1 MRRLINSGK
10 QLYFKGYFKS
20 FSSKTELIQKD
31 LYQDNQV
38 QRNQAPNRATVWSNR
53 QQSKSQVYVGPRFT
67 QIDIAAQPNPLAA
80 IELIKADPIRHV
92 KERQVICKG
101 DDNSFGHPNI
111 FINLVHTLK
120 QLLDVYVFI
129 RIMAKLVVVV
139 IVGVN
144 LGDQITI
151 RIK

>member
-1 MRRLINSGK
+1 M
-10 QLYFKGYFKS
+10 
-20 FSSKTELIQKD
+20 
-31 LYQDNQV
+31 
-38 QRNQAPNRATVWSNR
+38 
-53 QQSKSQVYVGPRFT
+53 GPRFT

-80 IELIKADPIRHV
+80 IELIKADPIRYV

-101 DDNSFGHPNI
+101 DNSLGHPNI
-111 FINLVHTLK
+111 FINLVNSLT

-129 RIMAKLVVVV
+129 RIIEKLVVVV

-144 LGDQITI
+144 LGNLIII